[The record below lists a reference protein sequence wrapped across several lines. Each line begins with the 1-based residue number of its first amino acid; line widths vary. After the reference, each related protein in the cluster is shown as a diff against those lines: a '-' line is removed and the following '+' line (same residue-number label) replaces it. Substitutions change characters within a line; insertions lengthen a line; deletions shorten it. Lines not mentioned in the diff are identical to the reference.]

1 MILNTNPVKSKPQTV
16 TGSVGSYFHCYWYDG
31 ITFHEDSGNS
41 NMTVAANSVFVVR
54 DTGSSITFSGGIE
67 EVYTEESRFSNTHIC
82 KVAGDFEIT

>member
-1 MILNTNPVKSKPQTV
+1 
-16 TGSVGSYFHCYWYDG
+16 
-31 ITFHEDSGNS
+31 
-41 NMTVAANSVFVVR
+41 MTVAANSVFVVR